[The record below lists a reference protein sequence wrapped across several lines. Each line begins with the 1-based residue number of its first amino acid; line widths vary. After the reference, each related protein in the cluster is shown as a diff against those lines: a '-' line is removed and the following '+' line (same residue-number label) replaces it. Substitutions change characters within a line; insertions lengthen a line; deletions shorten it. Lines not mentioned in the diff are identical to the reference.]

1 MDNEFG
7 YIDNKPFKNCFPDEQ
22 IISIIKTDEDG
33 IQFKINDIE
42 KYDAF
47 DYKDRPRELY
57 AIDSSLRPITAFN
70 VKLKRTNYAPIS
82 STILYSDFYV
92 WGYNGN
98 ENISHFTKET
108 KISKMEYY
116 HDEVRNIFGN
126 SSYSAKYKFDKKHLL
141 EFVKIDAKKI
151 NKKKIG
157 NVLINNNEIFIY
169 LNSNFEYLRSYN
181 NHGEMS
187 IKDKSSIIL
196 TFKKS
201 IDLEEAYKL
210 IKLIDSTIHL
220 LILSK
225 KRHKKTNIYDYKRNN
240 YFLIDRR
247 ILKANLN
254 KKDNTYLICKRDEI
268 FQSFINILSNLYKL
282 EENSKNAIFPFL
294 EYDIE
299 KTSLE
304 ISFLEYYRALE
315 YLEAQKQ
322 KMKGKGKNP
331 TFLIKILKEY
341 KEQKE
346 HFFKKQKDEEIEEE
360 IRSLRNYY
368 SHEGYYMEKLPI
380 PTDNPKRYKELDF
393 QWIYNVSK
401 FVKIVSYLEL
411 YRLCDIDVKSKDIMY
426 QL

>member
-7 YIDNKPFKNCFPDEQ
+7 YIDNKPFKNCFLDDQ

-42 KYDAF
+42 KYDSF
-47 DYKDRPRELY
+47 DYKERPRELY
-57 AIDSSLRPITAFN
+57 AIDSKLRPISAFN
-70 VKLKRTNYAPIS
+70 IKLKRTNYAAIS
-82 STILYSDFYV
+82 STILYSNFYL
-92 WGYNGN
+92 WGYNGK

-108 KISKMEYY
+108 KISKVEYY
-116 HDEVRNIFGN
+116 HDEIRNIFGN
-126 SSYSAKYKFDKKHLL
+126 SSYSAKYKFNKNNLL
-141 EFVKIDAKKI
+141 EFVKIDAKKT

-157 NVLINNNEIFIY
+157 NILINNNEIYIY

-181 NHGEMS
+181 NCGDIS
-187 IKDKSSIIL
+187 IQDKSSIIL
-196 TFKKS
+196 TLKKS
-201 IDLEEAYKL
+201 INLEEAYKL

-225 KRHKKTNIYDYKRNN
+225 KRHRKINIYDYKQNK

-247 ILKANLN
+247 TLKANLN
-254 KKDNTYLICKRDEI
+254 KKDSTYLICKRDEI
-268 FQSFINILSNLYKL
+268 FKSFTNILGNLYKL

-331 TFLIKILKEY
+331 TFLIKLLKEY
-341 KEQKE
+341 KELKE
-346 HFFKKQKDEEIEEE
+346 HFFKEQEDKEIEEE
-360 IRSLRNYY
+360 VRSLRNYY
-368 SHEGYYMEKLPI
+368 SHEGYYVEKLSI
-380 PTDNPKRYKELDF
+380 PTDNPRRYKEVDS

-401 FVKIVSYLEL
+401 FAKIVAYLEL
-411 YRLCDIDVKSKDIMY
+411 YKLCDIDVKSNDIMY